1 LDWEEVFDACRRY
14 GVCLEFNCFPS
25 RLDLPLDLAKMAIAA
40 GCSLSIGSDAH
51 ARSHLLNLLYGDLL
65 VQKLGSESFMN
76 SLSYDELRSRIAES
90 RAMRSKLS
98 RSRVANGQIQ
108 LDFGDPTPL
117 SPKRLRGRLEPPQCV
132 PAGSKV
138 VGIDLTAGNKATGI
152 AKLDGH
158 IVETTSLVTD
168 GEIVSYIKQHK
179 PKIISIDSPLGLPGG
194 GTEIDPGAGIVRIA
208 EQDLA
213 SIGIP
218 AYPALIDSMQNLT
231 LRGIKLRRIISGLS
245 YKPLV
250 IESYPGAA
258 QDILSIP
265 RKQQG
270 LDLLRE
276 GLSRLGLSG
285 PGLKTRSHD
294 EMDAIT
300 SAIVGRY
307 FEAGQF
313 EAMGIPSEAQLIVPK
328 VPPIAFDNAPIICL
342 AGKTGAGKSVVAR
355 YLSVFYGFH
364 WMRTRNVI
372 RELLIEDQSATK
384 AKRLFNRRVKPDSI
398 SEADLREFGAIVLD
412 RYRQVPLRKKLASML
427 VSERRPIVLDSIRDL
442 VDVEEEVL
450 DTRPVLIWFVDANDA
465 IILARLR
472 NRRKL
477 SEDRIRSASPVD
489 HTADSIRNAADY
501 VISNNTSLEELRW
514 RIDDTLFA
522 ATCLDPE

>member
-1 LDWEEVFDACRRY
+1 MASVWSSTAFLLAWIFLWISRRWRS
-14 GVCLEFNCFPS
+14 P
-25 RLDLPLDLAKMAIAA
+25 R

-250 IESYPGAA
+250 IESYPGGCPGHPIHSPQAT
-258 QDILSIP
+258 
-265 RKQQG
+265 G
-270 LDLLRE
+270 LGSTAR
-276 GLSRLGLSG
+276 RTQ
-285 PGLKTRSHD
+285 PTR
-294 EMDAIT
+294 
-300 SAIVGRY
+300 
-307 FEAGQF
+307 
-313 EAMGIPSEAQLIVPK
+313 
-328 VPPIAFDNAPIICL
+328 
-342 AGKTGAGKSVVAR
+342 
-355 YLSVFYGFH
+355 
-364 WMRTRNVI
+364 
-372 RELLIEDQSATK
+372 
-384 AKRLFNRRVKPDSI
+384 AKR
-398 SEADLREFGAIVLD
+398 G
-412 RYRQVPLRKKLASML
+412 QG
-427 VSERRPIVLDSIRDL
+427 
-442 VDVEEEVL
+442 
-450 DTRPVLIWFVDANDA
+450 
-465 IILARLR
+465 
-472 NRRKL
+472 
-477 SEDRIRSASPVD
+477 
-489 HTADSIRNAADY
+489 
-501 VISNNTSLEELRW
+501 
-514 RIDDTLFA
+514 
-522 ATCLDPE
+522 

>member
-1 LDWEEVFDACRRY
+1 
-14 GVCLEFNCFPS
+14 
-25 RLDLPLDLAKMAIAA
+25 
-40 GCSLSIGSDAH
+40 
-51 ARSHLLNLLYGDLL
+51 
-65 VQKLGSESFMN
+65 
-76 SLSYDELRSRIAES
+76 
-90 RAMRSKLS
+90 
-98 RSRVANGQIQ
+98 
-108 LDFGDPTPL
+108 
-117 SPKRLRGRLEPPQCV
+117 
-132 PAGSKV
+132 
-138 VGIDLTAGNKATGI
+138 
-152 AKLDGH
+152 
-158 IVETTSLVTD
+158 
-168 GEIVSYIKQHK
+168 
-179 PKIISIDSPLGLPGG
+179 
-194 GTEIDPGAGIVRIA
+194 
-208 EQDLA
+208 
-213 SIGIP
+213 
-218 AYPALIDSMQNLT
+218 
-231 LRGIKLRRIISGLS
+231 
-245 YKPLV
+245 
-250 IESYPGAA
+250 
-258 QDILSIP
+258 
-265 RKQQG
+265 
-270 LDLLRE
+270 
-276 GLSRLGLSG
+276 
-285 PGLKTRSHD
+285 
-294 EMDAIT
+294 MDAIT